1 MELLTL
7 AGSAFLA
14 ATLLPGGSEV
24 YLLYLD
30 HNSEHADWLLVLAA
44 SIGNTAGSMT
54 SWVIGRLIP
63 AGKKL
68 EQKHARALAWMRQYG
83 VAALLLS
90 WVPIIGDPL
99 CVVAGWFRIP
109 FALAL
114 AVIAVAKTLRYAVLV
129 AFV

>member
-1 MELLTL
+1 M
-7 AGSAFLA
+7 
-14 ATLLPGGSEV
+14 
-24 YLLYLD
+24 
-30 HNSEHADWLLVLAA
+30 
-44 SIGNTAGSMT
+44 
-54 SWVIGRLIP
+54 
-63 AGKKL
+63 
-68 EQKHARALAWMRQYG
+68 ARALAWMRQYG

-99 CVVAGWFRIP
+99 CVVAGWLRIP

>member
-1 MELLTL
+1 MK
-7 AGSAFLA
+7 
-14 ATLLPGGSEV
+14 
-24 YLLYLD
+24 
-30 HNSEHADWLLVLAA
+30 DWQASDIVNLLVHRKQCP
-44 SIGNTAGSMT
+44 SVVRISVVMQI
-54 SWVIGRLIP
+54 VEIDV

-68 EQKHARALAWMRQYG
+68 EQKYARALAWMRQYG
-83 VAALLLS
+83 AAALLLS

-99 CVVAGWFRIP
+99 CVVAGWLRIP